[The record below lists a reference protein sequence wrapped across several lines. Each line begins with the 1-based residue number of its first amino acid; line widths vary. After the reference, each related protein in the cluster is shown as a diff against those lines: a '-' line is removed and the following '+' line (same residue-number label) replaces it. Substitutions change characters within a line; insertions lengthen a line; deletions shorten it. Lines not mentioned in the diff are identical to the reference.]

1 MTDRRGVAKAILAV
15 SGACFFPTLFPISR
29 AFAQSDSDTPDA
41 LSVALRNIETDRGG
55 RLGVAVIDTQTG
67 KRAGYRS
74 HERFPM
80 CSTFKLLAAAAV
92 LSRVDSGNDR
102 LERRIR
108 FEAGDVVVNSPVAQ
122 NRSGAQGM
130 TLAEICEAAITYS
143 DNTAGNL
150 MLASIGGP
158 EALTAYARLLGDHV
172 TRLDR
177 LEPELNEARPGDPR
191 DTTSPAAMLSNMRA
205 LVTGNPLRPASR
217 DRLIGWLAGNKT
229 GGPRLRAGLP
239 QQWRIGDKTGA
250 GEHGT
255 TNDVAVVWPSEESG
269 PLFISIYLTGD
280 PSDGKHQNA
289 TIASVGAAIA
299 QWLRG

>member
-1 MTDRRGVAKAILAV
+1 MTDRRGFAKGVLAV
-15 SGACFFPTLFPISR
+15 SAACFSPGFFPISR
-29 AFAQSDSDTPDA
+29 AFAQNHHDASDA
-41 LSVALRNIETDRGG
+41 LSVALRSIETDRGG

-67 KRAGYRS
+67 RNAAYRS

-92 LSRVDSGNDR
+92 LARVDSGNDR

-108 FEAGDVVVNSPVAQ
+108 FEASDVVVNSPVTQ

-130 TLAEICEAAITYS
+130 TLAEICEAAMTYS

-158 EALTAYARLLGDHV
+158 AALTAYARSLGDPI

-177 LEPELNEARPGDPR
+177 IEPDLNQAIPGDLR

-205 LVTGNPLRPASR
+205 LATGSPLQPPSR
-217 DRLIGWLAGNKT
+217 DRLTGWLVGNKT
-229 GGPRLRAGLP
+229 GGSRLRAGLP
-239 QQWRIGDKTGA
+239 REWRVGDKTGA

-255 TNDVAVVWPSEESG
+255 TNDVAVIWPSEESR
-269 PLFISIYLTGD
+269 PLFVSIYLTGD

-289 TIASVGAAIA
+289 TVASVGAAIA
-299 QWLRG
+299 RWLG